1 MKGGTDVDASNQAR
15 LTAWAEVAKALAH
28 PSRLAMIEE
37 LARGERCVCELQ
49 ALVGHDMST
58 VSRHLSVLRAAGIVD
73 DEKRGAWVYYRLK
86 CPCILGVFSCVDA
99 VVQSKA
105 GVAAAD

>member
-1 MKGGTDVDASNQAR
+1 MDAEHQMR

-49 ALVGHDMST
+49 SLVGHDMST
-58 VSRHLSVLRAAGIVD
+58 VSRHFTVLRSAGIVAY
-73 DEKRGAWVYYRLK
+73 EKRGAWVYYRLK
-86 CPCILGVFSCVDA
+86 CPCILNIFVCVDA
-99 VVQSKA
+99 VVQRRSA
-105 GVAAAD
+105 SAVPE